1 MMSGNV
7 DMQWGWKVRRVK
19 ANGNRRKRRSR
30 LATGEDDGGGVA
42 DVEVEGLLS
51 GVTMSLIVLL
61 HTCCTHSPLDTNNG
75 QVRDASLSLARIPP
89 LSPSDPISASPA
101 TLNVTHSSPFTVYR
115 LGHFPH
121 PINQR
126 KTALTISRL
135 YYFRSSYSNH
145 GRRRSRLRARRRAR

>member
-42 DVEVEGLLS
+42 DLRGESLLL
-51 GVTMSLIVLL
+51 GVMMSLIVLL
-61 HTCCTHSPLDTNNG
+61 HPCCTHSPLDTNNE
-75 QVRDASLSLARIPP
+75 QLRDVLLSLARIPP